1 MHRRGFYEKYVK
13 RPQDLLCALVA
24 VVLLSPVMAVIA
36 ILIRIKLGSPVFFIQ
51 NRPGLDGKVFKLYKF
66 RSMADRKD
74 KNGEFL
80 PDEVRLTKFGQ
91 KLRGLSLDEL
101 PEIFDILKGDMSI
114 VGPRPL
120 LVEYLPLY
128 NRVQARRQEVRPG
141 LTGLAQVHGRN
152 AVSWEERL
160 NWDVEYVDHI
170 SFLGDWRIILKTVW
184 TVLSREGISSGTSVM
199 MEKFKGSQYE
209 GIDINK

>member
-66 RSMADRKD
+66 RSMAEKKK

-101 PEIFDILKGDMSI
+101 PEIFNILKGDMSI

-184 TVLSREGISSGTSVM
+184 TVLSREGISSGTSVT